1 MQGVRG
7 LEHLRAREGANQ
19 VQGVRG
25 LGHLRAREAATPLQ
39 GVRGLSDLRAREA
52 EVQVQGVPRGSR
64 RGDSR
69 ALPPV
74 HPKPE
79 ILVEFDDVEDPGEE
93 DEYI

>member
-1 MQGVRG
+1 MQGVRGLTDLRAREGAKPVQGVRG

-19 VQGVRG
+19 V
-25 LGHLRAREAATPLQ
+25 Q

-64 RGDSR
+64 RGGSR